1 MNPYNNNNNS
11 FEVKGFSLFTL
22 YVFLTG
28 RDVLNL
34 TMVFHGHYQR
44 LRFPFIASV
53 HFYAKDDK
61 WKSGTSQ

>member
-1 MNPYNNNNNS
+1 M
-11 FEVKGFSLFTL
+11 VKGFSLFTL

-44 LRFPFIASV
+44 LRFMSQRQS
-53 HFYAKDDK
+53 DDE
-61 WKSGTSQ
+61 GLTRATSALKLTKVAQLRYQLG

>member
-1 MNPYNNNNNS
+1 M
-11 FEVKGFSLFTL
+11 VKGFSLFTL

-28 RDVLNL
+28 RNVLNL

-61 WKSGTSQ
+61 WKSGTGQ